1 MPGLPSWDVWNWAEH
16 QQRWMQSTPCQSRLE
31 RTAVAGGARGLEFS
45 GLALAGWLEHLDHIP
60 THAVE
65 VDGECE
71 KMGCAASVT
80 WREF

>member
-1 MPGLPSWDVWNWAEH
+1 MPGLPAWDVWSWAEH
-16 QQRWMQSTPCQSRLE
+16 QQRWMQSTPGQSRLE

-45 GLALAGWLEHLDHIP
+45 GSALAGRLEHLDRIP
-60 THAVE
+60 THAVK

-71 KMGCAASVT
+71 RMASVT